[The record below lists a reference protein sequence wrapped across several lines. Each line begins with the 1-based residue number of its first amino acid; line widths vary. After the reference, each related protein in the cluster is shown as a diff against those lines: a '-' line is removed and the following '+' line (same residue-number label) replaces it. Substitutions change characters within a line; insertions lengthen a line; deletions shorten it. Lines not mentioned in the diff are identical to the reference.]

1 MIIECLKT
9 NHIETPLGYQIARP
23 VFSWTVSSAT
33 GKRQASTRV
42 KVAADAAMS
51 EILFDTGERDDL
63 TSLGVP
69 ADLALAPRTRYFWQV
84 SVTADDGEKGLSPVS
99 WFETGKMDEPFLAK
113 WIAAP
118 FDGHPVLSK
127 EFVVGSA
134 PAKTVAAARL
144 YICGLGLYEAYLDGE
159 KIGSEHLAPGYDS
172 YQHQIQLQ
180 TYDVT
185 GALKASGDA
194 GAHTLSVMLGKGW
207 YMGRYGFG
215 KEIANIYGDRMQL
228 LAELHIAYED
238 GTSDVIA
245 SDESWLCTPSPVV
258 EANLY
263 DGEIYD
269 ARVKAFSTENAVP
282 AVAVPA
288 PQGGLI
294 DRIGLP
300 VEVQESWSEY
310 DLIKTPA
317 GELVLDFH
325 QNLAGFVT
333 FTCDLPAGEQVYLQF
348 GELLQD
354 GCFYRDNLRTAKAE
368 YTYISS
374 GEKSFVRPI
383 FTFYGFR
390 YVKVQ
395 GLTEEQIRAAGF
407 TVCAIWS
414 ALEATGSLTTSD
426 PGLNRLILNA
436 LWSQRGNFVDIP
448 TDCPQ
453 RDERMGWT
461 GDAQAF
467 SETAS
472 LFMYTPVF
480 YAKYLSD
487 MLYEQKTLG
496 GSVPFVVPD
505 ALTLRGGAG
514 MDQTNRADG
523 SCAWGDAA
531 TVIPW
536 NLYRYYGDAELLAQT
551 YPNMKLWT
559 DYIRHEEETNCGGRR
574 LWQCGFHFADW
585 LSLDNPDKSSPM
597 GGTDEF
603 YVATCY
609 YYLSASYTANAALVL
624 ADYVSSPAGENMKGG
639 LTAEEY
645 EADSDFYRDLAEEI
659 RAAWQKEYVAPDGSL
674 KIDTQT
680 AYVLALHLD
689 LLAEDDRPKAIA
701 RLRQLLAENNDHLT
715 TGFVGTYQLCP
726 TLTEIGMTDLAYKLL
741 FHRDFPSWLYEV
753 DMGATTI
760 WERWNSV
767 LPDGHVSDTGMNSM
781 NHYCYGSIVQWMF
794 QTITGL
800 APDDTAPGFKRAV
813 IAPQPDSRLSFARC
827 SYRSA
832 AGVYKVGWERVAE
845 GGAPAAAE
853 ANQPAAGATAPD
865 GTQQPVGLIRLK
877 VAVPFDAEALL
888 FLPDGTRKLLDAGEY
903 EFEFVG

>member
-1 MIIECLKT
+1 MIIESLKT
-9 NHIETPLGYQIARP
+9 NHIETPLGYRIERP

-33 GKRQASTRV
+33 GKKQASARV
-42 KVAADAAMS
+42 RVAADEAMS
-51 EILFDTGERDDL
+51 EILFDTGEKEDL
-63 TSLGVP
+63 SSLSVP
-69 ADLALAPRTRYFWQV
+69 ADLPLSPRTRYYWQV
-84 SVTADDGEKGLSPVS
+84 GVTADDGEKGLSAVS
-99 WFETGKMDEPFLAK
+99 WFETGKRDEPFQAK

-118 FDGHPVLSK
+118 FEGHPVLSK
-127 EFVVGSA
+127 EFSA
-134 PAKTVAAARL
+134 PAASTDSVPSSGKSISAARL
-144 YICGLGLYEAYLDGE
+144 YICGLGLYEAYLDGA
-159 KIGSEHLAPGYDS
+159 KIGDEYLAPGYDS
-172 YQHQIQLQ
+172 YQHQIQVQ

-185 GALKASGDA
+185 DVLKENRAFGTHA
-194 GAHTLSVMLGKGW
+194 LSVMLGKGW

-215 KEIANIYGDRMQL
+215 KEIDSIYGDRMQL
-228 LAELHIAYED
+228 LAELHITYED
-238 GTSDVIA
+238 GTEDVVA
-245 SDESWLCTPSPVV
+245 TDESWLCAPSPVI

-269 ARVKAFSTENAVP
+269 ARVRPFSGDETVS

-288 PQGGLI
+288 PKGELI

-300 VEVQESWSEY
+300 VKIMESGKEY
-310 DLIKTPA
+310 DLLSTPA
-317 GELVLDFH
+317 GELVLDFR

-333 FTCDLPAGEQVYLQF
+333 FVCDLPAGEKVYLQF

-368 YTYISS
+368 YTYISG
-374 GEKSFVRPI
+374 GEKDFVRPH

-395 GLTEEQIRAAGF
+395 GLTEEQIRAADF
-407 TVCAIWS
+407 KVCAIWS
-414 ALEATGSLTTSD
+414 ALEASGSLTTSD

-472 LFMYTPVF
+472 FFMYTPVF

-536 NLYRYYGDAELLAQT
+536 NLYRYYGDRDLLAQT

-559 DYIRHEEETNCGGRR
+559 EYIRHEEETNCGGRR

-609 YYLSASYTANAALVL
+609 YYLSAAYTANAAMIL
-624 ADYVSSPAGENMKGG
+624 ADFAQSGAGRNVKGC
-639 LTAEEY
+639 LTAEDY
-645 EADSDFYRDLAEEI
+645 EKDAGFYRDLAEEI
-659 RAAWQKEYVAPDGSL
+659 RAAWQKEYVLPDGAL

-689 LLAEDDRPKAIA
+689 LIQEDNRPKAIS
-701 RLRQLLAENNDHLT
+701 RLRELLAENNDHLT

-726 TLTEIGMTDLAYKLL
+726 TLTETGMTDLAYKLL

-781 NHYCYGSIVQWMF
+781 NHYCYGSIVQWMY

-800 APDDTAPGFKRAV
+800 MPDDSAPGFKKAV
-813 IAPQPDSRLSFARC
+813 IAPKPDSRLSFAHC
-827 SYRSA
+827 TYKSA
-832 AGVYKVGWERVAE
+832 AGVYKAGWERVPE
-845 GGAPAAAE
+845 G
-853 ANQPAAGATAPD
+853 Q
-865 GTQQPVGLIRLK
+865 IRLS
-877 VAVPFDAEALL
+877 VTVPFDAEALL
-888 FLPDGTRKLLDAGEY
+888 ILPDGTEELLSAGDH
-903 EFEFVG
+903 EFVTRG